1 MIFRASSEMAV
12 ARRVES
18 VETKPSTVANSRPFC
33 RAATTSVSVLI
44 GTTFSLATGRASL
57 RFLVQKCEPFFQIQG
72 CVHSFQCQS
81 ELNHRKCN
89 FRLDTHYHGFR
100 PT

>member
-1 MIFRASSEMAV
+1 MIFRANSEIAV
-12 ARRVES
+12 ARRVKS
-18 VETKPSTVANSRPFC
+18 VETKPNSTANSRPFC
-33 RAATTSVSVLI
+33 RAATTSTSELI
-44 GTTFSLATGRASL
+44 GITALLSTGPVSL

-72 CVHSFQCQS
+72 CVHSLQCQS

-89 FRLDTHYHGFR
+89 FRLYPYDHGFC